1 MSHLTASPAYKPSP
15 TEGCRWVELN
25 AVYRSLSSGKFDCR
39 FSDRES
45 KWTVEVT
52 PSDLQTFA
60 AFQRKV
66 AADIGLWVR
75 HSSEQER
82 TARLQADD
90 WKLAVENAW
99 RAGS

>member
-1 MSHLTASPAYKPSP
+1 MSNSTVQPREAKPSP
-15 TEGCRWVELN
+15 THGCRWVELD
-25 AVYRSLSSGKFDCR
+25 AVYNSFGQGAFECH

-45 KWTVEVT
+45 KWLVKVG

-66 AADIGLWVR
+66 ADVGLWVR

-90 WKLAVENAW
+90 WKLAAENAW